1 MKLSQTHKI
10 VDDFIKDE
18 TMSAILID
26 GAWGIGKT
34 HTILSYVEKNKKK
47 KKFAYVSL
55 FGKEDLDEI
64 NTDLYYQIYPSRK
77 FLNVVSH
84 VIKLA
89 EAGISTSCGFNVN
102 LGGYEFNLKKTI
114 KKKKKKKK
122 KQIVVIFDDLERRSE
137 NINDDNLIGYFNE
150 LLLQGI
156 KIIILS
162 NLNNANSEKL
172 GVYKEKVFDRIYKIS
187 ETEDEIVANILG
199 DNYDL
204 INKDILNMLD
214 NNLRMIRKTN
224 SLYTQIITHLND
236 KKVEHS
242 INNELFIISACVVK
256 ETLTEMITKEFKE
269 TTSEES
275 KKYFKLYSISQFR
288 RMAIDKLFRT
298 KFGTPIDG
306 FSSLIDGVFLY
317 FEENDFAILDACFA
331 TNQDNEDQLF
341 KNSIFYMSDEN
352 KLKTIRKQYNYIINL
367 DKLNDGEQNVL
378 ESAIREWFA
387 YGSYLNFSM
396 IDENKLFKA
405 IFKFNI
411 ELDTYMCE
419 NVNFKEFKN
428 RYLAVEKKLQ
438 AKKIKDQL
446 STDDK
451 SELYNRLKD
460 LKHSFSEYSKEVQDA
475 IGKHLV
481 EQKFYITSIH
491 GDMDNFEWK
500 LAHLVCDFVGSYA
513 RVLVNKL
520 LKYLINYK
528 KKYLDDLSLQNR
540 IDGLISQ
547 YKLETKKTTD

>member
-10 VDDFIKDE
+10 VDEFIKDE

-34 HTILSYVEKNKKK
+34 HTLLSYIVKNKKK

-64 NTDLYYQIYPSRK
+64 NTDLYYQIYPSRRI
-77 FLNVVSH
+77 LNVVSH

-102 LGGYEFNLKKTI
+102 LGGYEFNLKKKI
-114 KKKKKKKK
+114 KKKKK

-187 ETEDEIVANILG
+187 ETEDEIVSNILG
-199 DNYDL
+199 SNYNL
-204 INKDILNMLD
+204 INKEILNMLD

-224 SLYTQIITHLND
+224 SLYTQVMKHLND

-242 INNELFIISACVVK
+242 INNELFVICACVVK
-256 ETLTEMITKEFKE
+256 ETLTEMITKEYKD
-269 TTSEES
+269 TASEES
-275 KKYFKLYSISQFR
+275 KKYFPYYSLSQFR

-306 FSSLIDGVFLY
+306 FSSLIDGVFLF
-317 FEENDFAILDACFA
+317 FEENDFSILDACFA
-331 TNQDNEDQLF
+331 IDQDNEEQLF
-341 KNSIFYMSDEN
+341 KTSIFYMSDDN
-352 KLKTIRKQYNYIINL
+352 KIKTIKKQYKYILTL
-367 DKLNDGEQNVL
+367 DKLNDGEQNVV
-378 ESAIREWFA
+378 ESAIREWFS
-387 YGSYLNFSM
+387 YGDYLDFSF
-396 IDENKLFKA
+396 INEEKLFQS
-405 IFKFNI
+405 IFKLNL
-411 ELDTYMCE
+411 ELDTFMCGNE
-419 NVNFKEFKN
+419 SFKKFKE
-428 RYLAVEKKLQ
+428 RYLLVEKKLQ
-438 AKKIKDQL
+438 EKKIKDQL
-446 STDDK
+446 NTSNRAD
-451 SELYNRLKD
+451 LYNHLKN
-460 LKHSFSEYSKEVQDA
+460 LKHSFSGYSKEVQDT

-481 EQKFYITSIH
+481 SQKFYITSIH
-491 GDMDNFEWK
+491 GDMDGFEWK
-500 LAHLVCDFVGSYA
+500 LTHLICDFIGNYA
-513 RVLVNKL
+513 RGLVDKL
-520 LKYLINYK
+520 YKYLKSYK
-528 KKYLDDLSLQNR
+528 QKYPDDLSLQNR

-547 YKLETKKTTD
+547 YKLERKKTDK

>member
-10 VDDFIKDE
+10 IDEFIKDE

-34 HTILSYVEKNKKK
+34 HTLLSYVEKNKKK

-102 LGGYEFNLKKTI
+102 LGGYEFTLKKKI
-114 KKKKKKKK
+114 KKKKK

-199 DNYDL
+199 SNHNL
-204 INKDILNMLD
+204 INKEILNMLD

-224 SLYTQIITHLND
+224 SLYTQVIKHLND

-242 INNELFIISACVVK
+242 INNELFVICACVVK
-256 ETLTEMITKEFKE
+256 ETLTEMITKEYKE
-269 TTSEES
+269 TASEES
-275 KKYFKLYSISQFR
+275 KKYFNLYSISQFR

-306 FSSLIDGVFLY
+306 FSSLIDGVFLF

-331 TNQDNEDQLF
+331 TTQDNEDQLF
-341 KNSIFYMSDEN
+341 KTSIFYMSDEN
-352 KLKTIRKQYNYIINL
+352 KIKTIRKQYKYIINL

-387 YGSYLNFSM
+387 YGSYLDFSM
-396 IDENKLFKA
+396 IDENKLFKS
-405 IFKFNI
+405 IFKLEL
-411 ELDTYMCE
+411 ELDTFMCE
-419 NVNFKEFKN
+419 NVRFREFKN
-428 RYLAVEKKLQ
+428 RYLEAEKKLREKQ
-438 AKKIKDQL
+438 IKEQL
-446 STDDK
+446 NTNSRF
-451 SELYNRLKD
+451 ELYNHLKD
-460 LKHSFSEYSKEVQDA
+460 LKHSFSGYSKEVQSA
-475 IGKHLV
+475 IEKHMV
-481 EQKFYITSIH
+481 SQSFYITSIH
-491 GDMDNFEWK
+491 GDIDSFEWK
-500 LAHLVCDFVGSYA
+500 LAHLICDFVGNYA
-513 RVLVNKL
+513 RSLVNKL
-520 LKYLINYK
+520 NKYLKGYK
-528 KKYLDDLSLQNR
+528 QKHPDDLSLQNR

-547 YKLETKKTTD
+547 YHLEMKKTTK